1 MLKGIPAFQR
11 IDCSGSR
18 RRMAAYGPLPLSLDL
33 NSNGMEESIW

>member
-1 MLKGIPAFQR
+1 MLKGIPAFKKV
-11 IDCSGSR
+11 DFGSR